1 MSEKPSRNVRLGE
14 AFETGELNDPNS
26 FIDFP
31 NLDKQQTLA
40 VIKFFEHVSAG
51 YPLPGKNKPSWQD
64 NNGNTLPNTQSYEQ
78 GNFWHYH
85 CGPSYGQQAVKS
97 MTFDLNIN
105 LNGQT
110 SAEVLFYVKENDGSI
125 TIEGFCANHVPFPA
139 SDDPDKPNPLFQ

>member
-1 MSEKPSRNVRLGE
+1 MSGRPSRLVRLGE
-14 AFETGELNDPNS
+14 AFEDGTLNDPNG
-26 FIDFP
+26 FIDYDYL
-31 NLDKQQTLA
+31 NDQQADA
-40 VIKFFEHVSAG
+40 VDRFVFAVSSG
-51 YPLPGKNKPSWQD
+51 QPLPGKNKPSWQD
-64 NNGNTLPNTQSYEQ
+64 NNGNKLPNTQSYEQ

-139 SDDPDKPNPLFQ
+139 SDDPDKPNPLFS